1 MQSMWENQYRWEEAK
16 LKLALKFDHRTLY
29 NPTKKTISS
38 VLRGRKQVQYEMS
51 LYLMKSR
58 IDPTIISHL
67 YNRGYYQTSS
77 GAKLILHKNMVYLT
91 VSSMIN
97 SLRDVTKLEKKMELG
112 KQEILIHYPIYPEN
126 IRNIEM
132 FNNMLG
138 GAWKKN

>member
-1 MQSMWENQYRWEEAK
+1 MKSV
-16 LKLALKFDHRTLY
+16 LKFDHRTLY
-29 NPTKKTISS
+29 NPTKKIISS
-38 VLRGRKQVQYEMS
+38 VLRGRKPAHYGMS

-67 YNRGYYQTSS
+67 YTRSYYQTSS

-91 VSSMIN
+91 VSGLIN
-97 SLRDVTKLEKKMELG
+97 SRKDVTKLEKKMDLG

-132 FNNMLG
+132 FNKMLG